1 MDQSSLGAPLRV
13 FPYDPDQR
21 KTTLFIG
28 LGLIGIAFAFP
39 VLYAL
44 DPVAVGVVP
53 LYFSPVVGLI
63 GLGALAHFVYTKN
76 ISLTLYQGGFVYR
89 DKVVPYARIRAIRY
103 ELIHVI
109 GGASSYNRGNF
120 EVRLDDGSKVSPTLQ
135 LETMEKVIGGVV
147 EQAMPVLVEGL
158 LGAIRAGN
166 VVRSGPF
173 EFHPQG
179 IVCNGKSIEWARAAL
194 SSSGSNTH
202 VQLLDVDPDEGDY
215 TKVHEAKRSKLDN
228 ADALEVVAE
237 RLRVE
242 AIRAR
247 G

>member
-1 MDQSSLGAPLRV
+1 MDSSSLGMALRV

-21 KTTLFIG
+21 KTTLIVG
-28 LGLIGIAFAFP
+28 LGLIGIAIAFP
-39 VLYAL
+39 VLYTI

-53 LYFSPVVGLI
+53 LYFSPLLVLI
-63 GLGALAHFVYTKN
+63 GLGAIAHWFYTKDIALALHQN
-76 ISLTLYQGGFVYR
+76 GFVYR
-89 DKVVPYARIRAIRY
+89 GRAVPYARIRAIRY
-103 ELIHVI
+103 ELVHVI
-109 GGASSYNRGNF
+109 GGSSSYNRGFF
-120 EVRLDDGSKVSPTLQ
+120 EIRLDDGTKISPSIQ
-135 LETMEKVIGGVV
+135 LESMEQVIGGVV
-147 EQAMPVLVEGL
+147 EQAMPVLVDGL
-158 LGAIRAGN
+158 LAAIRAGQ

-179 IVCNGKSIEWARAAL
+179 IVCKGKSIAWARAAL

-215 TKVHEAKRSKLDN
+215 TKVLEAKRSTLDN
-228 ADALEVVAE
+228 ADALEIVAE

-247 G
+247 A